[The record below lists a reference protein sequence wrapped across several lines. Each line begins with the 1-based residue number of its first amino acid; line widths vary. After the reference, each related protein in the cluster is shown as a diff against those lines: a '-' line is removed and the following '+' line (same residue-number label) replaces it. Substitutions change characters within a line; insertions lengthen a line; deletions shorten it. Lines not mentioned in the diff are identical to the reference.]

1 MLRARRHIERFE
13 RFRSG
18 WGFIATLS
26 VFIVAW
32 LLTNFWLVFDPDLF
46 KLNLVL
52 SIETAFAMPVIIMAQ
67 KLASRVESERVKEVL
82 ASTHEL
88 LRILKAMAEDVE
100 EIQEEVRED

>member
-1 MLRARRHIERFE
+1 MQVSQRHIERFE

-26 VFIVAW
+26 VFIAAW
-32 LLTNFWLVFDPDLF
+32 LLVNTWIAFDPELF

-52 SIETAFAMPVIIMAQ
+52 SIETAFALPIILMAQ
-67 KLASRVESERVKEVL
+67 KIAARAESDRVKEVL

-88 LRILKAMAEDVE
+88 LHILRAMAEDVE